1 MRIETARDTDHRHGR
16 RPARQNS
23 RDSSGCSPQWDRAK
37 RCRVQV
43 VIIPPMA
50 STQGAFAGGRFLGFF
65 WKRPVQV
72 PSTARS
78 ATCIPYVSRSKRRLY
93 RHPKP
98 QRGVKDQTEP
108 QAQARGQAAG
118 QLRTQKRRR
127 GNTER
132 EKAIMQQKMRTNRS
146 AMHHAP
152 ALRRIAGC
160 SLQAR
165 GKLSVWRG
173 AAAAS
178 ASLSSSSKP
187 NARQASSPARLST
200 TGSAPAKKHPQP
212 PRNCTVSGTFQPEN
226 SRKKGNTYYK
236 QNRQTTHSYTTYGN
250 TRGSEKGKIA
260 ETLSYPDIFCHNIT

>member
-1 MRIETARDTDHRHGR
+1 
-16 RPARQNS
+16 
-23 RDSSGCSPQWDRAK
+23 
-37 RCRVQV
+37 
-43 VIIPPMA
+43 MA

-132 EKAIMQQKMRTNRS
+132 EKAIMQQKMRTNRNTVGLRAFQMRIEPFS
-146 AMHHAP
+146 RNTVHLAAFSREAAQDRSPGWSEAKAWVRTRAAP
-152 ALRRIAGC
+152 TAQCCHMAHRSGQGCRKTTSRFRRWIDPSCTEKNTAT
-160 SLQAR
+160 
-165 GKLSVWRG
+165 W
-173 AAAAS
+173 AS
-178 ASLSSSSKP
+178 QRAP
-187 NARQASSPARLST
+187 RL
-200 TGSAPAKKHPQP
+200 
-212 PRNCTVSGTFQPEN
+212 PRNTPNPRSGTVSGIFQPGN
-226 SRKKGNTYYK
+226 NRKEGNTYYK
-236 QNRQTTHSYTTYGN
+236 QIRQTTHSYTTYGN
-250 TRGSEKGKIA
+250 TRGAEKGKIA
-260 ETLSYPDIFCHNIT
+260 ETL